1 MQTLQRKFNKENKVN
16 FRSPTLDTVFMVE
29 EIIKKYSGEYT
40 KTQIW
45 KKLPKRVMWQT
56 FKRIIKYLEEIN
68 KIIVGKKEILVYIWK
83 PELAKKYMSM
93 DGIKHER

>member
-1 MQTLQRKFNKENKVN
+1 MQTLQKKSNKKIKVN

-45 KKLPKRVMWQT
+45 KKLPRRVMWQT

-68 KIIVGKKEILVYIWK
+68 KIIIGKKEVLVYIWK
-83 PELAKKYMSM
+83 PELAKRYMDM
-93 DGIKHER
+93 QGVKHER